1 MEASRFVAI
10 FVAIFVG
17 VFVCMFLLIFAAF
30 HQSEKRRNDAR
41 DKRLAEHRMNARLVR
56 LDI

>member
-1 MEASRFVAI
+1 MEARILGIFIAI
-10 FVAIFVG
+10 FVAIFAA
-17 VFVCMFLLIFAAF
+17 IFF
-30 HQSEKRRNDAR
+30 SVIIVLDSEKRRNEAR